1 MTKDIQ
7 WLLTIT
13 RVRDKAFCSHSE
25 DLTMKIILTL
35 ENGFNNGIS
44 SLRHFDKHFEC
55 HNSKHHVWQVV
66 KPLPTQDQ
74 KG

>member
-1 MTKDIQ
+1 MALNYNSSERQ
-7 WLLTIT
+7 SHLLSLG
-13 RVRDKAFCSHSE
+13 RFNNE
-25 DLTMKIILTL
+25 DHLIL
-35 ENGFNNGIS
+35 ENEFNNGIS

-55 HNSKHHVWQVV
+55 HSSKHHVWQVV